1 MLKSILDVVV
11 RVPLHLPVEREF
23 PSYEFLIAFQ
33 RDEKL
38 PVRHVLIVP
47 SRLRC
52 DPIRRLTQQRATAG
66 HNTLGAQE

>member
-1 MLKSILDVVV
+1 MLKSILDAVV

-47 SRLRC
+47 SRLALRSDSEANATTC
-52 DPIRRLTQQRATAG
+52 DRRP
-66 HNTLGAQE
+66 